1 MRVGIGY
8 DLHKLVEGRPL
19 VLGGVAVD
27 YHKGLLGYS
36 DGDVLL
42 HAIADAILGSVGM
55 GDIGQH
61 FPDTD
66 PKYKGISSLKLLDE
80 VAKKTG
86 QLASV
91 YNIDATIICQEP
103 KLHPYI
109 DDMRKKVASIL
120 TISADRVSIKATTTE
135 GLGPEGQ
142 GDAIAAQAVVL
153 VEDYK
158 GEDYI

>member
-8 DLHKLVEGRPL
+8 DFHRLEKGRTL
-19 VLGGVAVD
+19 VLGGVTID

-42 HAIADAILGSVGM
+42 HAISDAILGAVGM

-66 PKYKGISSLKLLDE
+66 PKYKGISSLKILDE
-80 VAKKTG
+80 VARRTG
-86 QLASV
+86 KLASV
-91 YNIDATIICQEP
+91 YNVDATVVCQEP
-103 KLHPYI
+103 KLSPYV
-109 DDMRKKVASIL
+109 DRMKQEVARVL
-120 TISADRVSIKATTTE
+120 TISAERISIKATTTE
-135 GLGPEGQ
+135 GLGPEGK
-142 GDAIAAQAVVL
+142 GDGISAYAVAL